1 MITAHPPH
9 VLVVDDDAAVLDLV
23 VEALTAHGMKVHPFS
38 EGEKAME
45 LLADAQAPAF
55 DLVLSDIN
63 MEGMDGFD
71 VIHRV
76 KAMKPNLPV
85 VLMTGA
91 ASVEYTIR
99 ALRMGA
105 SNLFMKPLSIRDLIS
120 SVFHLVELHR
130 EFRLAQDG
138 LKGLTEERRSF
149 SFRSDELDIP
159 SLIRHLTDRLV
170 PMGFAQ
176 PANLDVIAMAYHE
189 ALVNA
194 LEHGNFELSSSLKGD
209 LFSDEDPYSDLR
221 RQRLQDETYAARMVH
236 VRTRLDVNRY
246 EVEIEDQG
254 QGFDAKR
261 LDPRSASD
269 LLRTC
274 GRGLPLIQTVMD
286 EVKFNDRGNCA
297 CLVLV
302 KKP

>member
-1 MITAHPPH
+1 MIAAHPPH
-9 VLVVDDDAAVLDLV
+9 VLVVDDDAAVLELV
-23 VEALTAHGMKVHPFS
+23 VEALGAHGIKVHAFS
-38 EGEKAME
+38 EGEKAMD
-45 LLADAQAPAF
+45 LLADPQAPAF

-76 KAMKPNLPV
+76 KALKPNLPV

-91 ASVEYTIR
+91 ASLEYTIR

-105 SNLFMKPLSIRDLIS
+105 SNLFMKPLSIRDLVS

-130 EFRLAQDG
+130 DFRLAEDG
-138 LKGLTEERRSF
+138 LKGLTEERRTF
-149 SFRSDELDIP
+149 AFRSDDLDIP

-176 PANLDVIAMAYHE
+176 PANLDVISMAYHE

-194 LEHGNFELSSSLKGD
+194 LEHGNLELSSDLKGD
-209 LFSDEDPYSDLR
+209 LFAEEDPYANLR
-221 RQRLQDETYAARMVH
+221 RQRLQDDGYASRMVL
-236 VRTRLDVNRY
+236 VRTRMDIQRF
-246 EVEIEDQG
+246 EVEIEDG
-254 QGFDAKR
+254 GRGFDAKR

-269 LLRTC
+269 LMRTC

-286 EVKFNDRGNCA
+286 EVHFNDRGNCVR
-297 CLVLV
+297 LVLV
-302 KKP
+302 KK

>member
-1 MITAHPPH
+1 MIAVQPPH
-9 VLVVDDDAAVLDLV
+9 VLVVDDDAAVLELV

-38 EGEKAME
+38 EGELALE
-45 LLADAQAPAF
+45 LLADPQAPAF

-76 KAMKPNLPV
+76 KALKPNLPV

-105 SNLFMKPLSIRDLIS
+105 SNLFMKPLSIRDLVS

-130 EFRLAQDG
+130 DFRLAQDG
-138 LKGLTEERRSF
+138 LKGLTEERRAF
-149 SFRSDELDIP
+149 VFRSDELDIP

-194 LEHGNFELSSSLKGD
+194 LEHGNFELSSDLKGD
-209 LFSDEDPYSDLR
+209 LFAEEDPYTALR
-221 RQRLQDETYAARMVH
+221 RERLQDETYASRTVH
-236 VRTRLDVNRY
+236 VRTRMDLHRF
-246 EVEIEDQG
+246 EVEIEDEG
-254 QGFDAKR
+254 KGFDVRR

-269 LLRTC
+269 LVRTC
-274 GRGLPLIQTVMD
+274 GRGLPLIQTVLD
-286 EVKFNDRGNCA
+286 EVHFNAKGNA
-297 CLVLV
+297 VQLVLV
-302 KKP
+302 KK

>member
-1 MITAHPPH
+1 MIAAQPPH
-9 VLVVDDDAAVLDLV
+9 VLVVDDDAAVLELV
-23 VEALTAHGMKVHPFS
+23 VEALGAHGMKVHPFS
-38 EGEKAME
+38 EGEKALE
-45 LLADAQAPAF
+45 WLADPQAPAF

-63 MEGMDGFD
+63 MDGMDGFD

-76 KAMKPNLPV
+76 KALKPNLPV

-130 EFRLAQDG
+130 DFRLAQDG
-138 LKGLTEERRSF
+138 LKGLTEERRAF

-176 PANLDVIAMAYHE
+176 PANVDVIAMAYHE

-194 LEHGNFELSSSLKGD
+194 LEHGNFELSSELKGD
-209 LFSDEDPYSDLR
+209 FFSEEDPYANLR
-221 RQRLQDETYAARMVH
+221 RERLQDEAYASRTVH
-236 VRTRLDVNRY
+236 VRTRMDLQRF

-254 QGFDAKR
+254 KGFDVKR

-269 LLRTC
+269 LVRTC
-274 GRGLPLIQTVMD
+274 GRGLPLIQTVLD
-286 EVKFNDRGNCA
+286 EVHFNEKGNCVRM
-297 CLVLV
+297 VLV
-302 KKP
+302 KK

>member
-1 MITAHPPH
+1 MITAQPPH
-9 VLVVDDDAAVLDLV
+9 VLVIDDDSAVLELV
-23 VEALTAHGMKVHPFS
+23 VEALTAHGMKVHPYS
-38 EGEKAME
+38 EGEEAMK
-45 LLADAQAPAF
+45 LLADPMSPTF

-63 MEGMDGFD
+63 MDGMDGFE

-105 SNLFMKPLSIRDLIS
+105 SNMFMKPLALRDLVKS
-120 SVFHLVELHR
+120 LFHLVELHR
-130 EFRLAQDG
+130 DFRLAQAG
-138 LKGLTEERRSF
+138 LKGLVGEQRSF

-159 SLIRHLTDRLV
+159 SLILHLTDRLV

-176 PANLDVIAMAYHE
+176 PANVDVIAMAYHE

-194 LEHGNFELSSSLKGD
+194 LEHGNLELQSNLKGD
-209 LFSDEDPYSDLR
+209 LFSDEDPYSALR
-221 RQRLQDETYAARMVH
+221 RERIRDERYASRRVE
-236 VRTRLDVNRY
+236 VRTKVEGNRY
-246 EVEIEDQG
+246 EVEIQDEG
-254 QGFDAKR
+254 NGFDVRK

-269 LLRTC
+269 LMRTC
-274 GRGLPLIQTVMD
+274 GRGLPLIQTVLD
-286 EVKFNDRGNCA
+286 EVRFNDKGNQVRM
-297 CLVLV
+297 VLV
-302 KKP
+302 RKT

>member
-1 MITAHPPH
+1 MITAQPPH
-9 VLVVDDDAAVLDLV
+9 VLVIDDDAAVLELV
-23 VEALTAHGMKVHPFS
+23 VEALTTHGMKVHPFS
-38 EGEKAME
+38 EGEEAMK
-45 LLADAQAPAF
+45 LLADPMAPTF

-63 MEGMDGFD
+63 MEGMDGFE

-105 SNLFMKPLSIRDLIS
+105 SNLFMKPLALRDLVK

-130 EFRLAQDG
+130 EFRLAQAG
-138 LKGLTEERRSF
+138 LKGLVGEQRSF

-159 SLIRHLTDRLV
+159 SLILHLTDRLV
-170 PMGFAQ
+170 PLGFAQ

-194 LEHGNFELSSSLKGD
+194 LEHGNLELQSTLKGD
-209 LFSDEDPYSDLR
+209 LFAEEDPYTALR
-221 RQRLQDETYAARMVH
+221 RERIRDEKYASRLVD
-236 VRTRLDVNRY
+236 VRTRVEGNRY
-246 EVEIEDQG
+246 EVEIQDQG
-254 QGFDAKR
+254 NGFDVRK

-269 LLRTC
+269 LVRTC
-274 GRGLPLIQTVMD
+274 GRGLPLIQTVLD
-286 EVKFNDRGNCA
+286 EVRFNDKGNQVRM
-297 CLVLV
+297 VLI
-302 KKP
+302 KK

>member
-1 MITAHPPH
+1 MITAQPPH
-9 VLVVDDDAAVLDLV
+9 VLVIDDDSAVLELV
-23 VEALTAHGMKVHPFS
+23 FEALTTHGMKVHPFS
-38 EGEKAME
+38 EGEAAMK
-45 LLADAQAPAF
+45 LLADPLSPTF

-63 MEGMDGFD
+63 MDGMDGFE

-76 KAMKPNLPV
+76 KSMKPNLPV

-105 SNLFMKPLSIRDLIS
+105 SNLFMKPLALRDLVK

-130 EFRLAQDG
+130 DFRLAQAG
-138 LKGLTEERRSF
+138 LKGLLEERRAF

-159 SLIRHLTDRLV
+159 SLILHLTDRLV

-176 PANLDVIAMAYHE
+176 PANVDVFAMAFHE

-194 LEHGNFELSSSLKGD
+194 LEHGNLELQSSLKGD
-209 LFSDEDPYSDLR
+209 LFADEDPYTMLR
-221 RQRLQDETYAARMVH
+221 RARLRDEAYAS
-236 VRTRLDVNRY
+236 RLVTVKTFVNADRY
-246 EVEIEDQG
+246 EVEIQDEG
-254 QGFDAKR
+254 NGFDTKK

-269 LLRTC
+269 LVRTC
-274 GRGLPLIQTVMD
+274 GRGLPLIQTVLD
-286 EVKFNDRGNCA
+286 EVHFNAKGNA
-297 CLVLV
+297 VRMVIL
-302 KKP
+302 KK

>member
-1 MITAHPPH
+1 MITAQPPH
-9 VLVVDDDAAVLDLV
+9 VLVIDDDSAVLELV
-23 VEALTAHGMKVHPFS
+23 IEALTTHGMKVHPFS
-38 EGEKAME
+38 EGEEAMK
-45 LLADAQAPAF
+45 LLADPMSPTF

-63 MEGMDGFD
+63 MDGMDGFE

-105 SNLFMKPLSIRDLIS
+105 SNLFMKPLALRDLVK

-130 EFRLAQDG
+130 DFRLAQAG
-138 LKGLTEERRSF
+138 LKGLLEERRAF

-159 SLIRHLTDRLV
+159 SLILHLTDRLV

-176 PANLDVIAMAYHE
+176 PANVDVFAMAFHE

-194 LEHGNFELSSSLKGD
+194 LEHGNLELQSSLKGD
-209 LFSDEDPYSDLR
+209 LFAEEDPYTLLR
-221 RQRLQDETYAARMVH
+221 RERLRDDGFAS
-236 VRTRLDVNRY
+236 RLVTVKTFVNAQRY
-246 EVEIEDQG
+246 EVEIQDQG
-254 QGFDAKR
+254 NGFDTKK

-269 LLRTC
+269 LVRTC
-274 GRGLPLIQTVMD
+274 GRGLPLIQTVLD
-286 EVKFNDRGNCA
+286 EVHFNEKGNA
-297 CLVLV
+297 VRMVIL
-302 KKP
+302 KK